1 MPTIKFPSA
10 AGALEIEVNLGDF
23 ASVMD
28 RLALHGLQ
36 QKVADSVANAKT
48 KGWSMAECK
57 EKCYGVLDALRA
69 GDWGRSRV
77 VTFSDFMRKTI
88 IDMAKAQDKKA
99 GKTDTAE
106 GYAKRA
112 DAAMVRAAEEPDSPI
127 GRLVA
132 AKRAE
137 YDAMQAAP
145 EADLEI

>member
-1 MPTIKFPSA
+1 MPTIKFPTA

-36 QKVADSVANAKT
+36 QKVADSVANAKA

-57 EKCYGVLDALRA
+57 EKCHGVLDALRA
-69 GDWGRSRV
+69 GDWGRTRS
-77 VTFSDFMRKTI
+77 VTFADFIRKVI

-106 GYAKRA
+106 GYGKRA
-112 DAAMVRAAEEPDSPI
+112 DAAMVRAGKEPESAI

-137 YDAMQAAP
+137 YEAMQSTT
-145 EADLEI
+145 ETDLNI